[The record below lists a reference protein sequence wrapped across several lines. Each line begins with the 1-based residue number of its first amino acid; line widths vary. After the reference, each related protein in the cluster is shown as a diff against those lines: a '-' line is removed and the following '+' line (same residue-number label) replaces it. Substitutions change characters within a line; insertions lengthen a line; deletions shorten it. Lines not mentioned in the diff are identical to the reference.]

1 MAHVDLPKQ
10 NKACGLV
17 LHGKSN
23 AFIKG
28 SAEGYAPSP
37 QPVDKKR
44 GPS

>member
-23 AFIKG
+23 AFMKG
-28 SAEGYAPSP
+28 GEATVCGSVSFT
-37 QPVDKKR
+37 K
-44 GPS
+44 